1 MTLHQFLLALRG
13 RFWVMVLLAGAT
25 FAAVVVVTLLM
36 PRTYEG
42 IVSILA
48 DVKDEQM
55 LNTPLAAPRTQLG
68 YMQTQIDILQ
78 SQRVARKVVEDMK
91 LDQSA
96 GVQAAFARKGG
107 RGDIKDWIGGGLLAD
122 LKVESSQSSVI
133 VAKYSSDDPRF
144 AADVANAFARAYVD
158 TVLKLRTEPTKEA
171 AAWFDDQLKGLRK
184 AFEEAQA
191 KLAAFEREKGIIATD
206 ERVDVEVMRLNELSA
221 QSLRAADASYDA
233 GARSGQARSR
243 TAAESVPEVLA
254 NPLVQGLKGDLLRA
268 DAKLQELATRL
279 GPNHPQYQ
287 QQVAE
292 VQALRERVNAEMGK
306 VIGGV
311 QSNAG
316 QSYARRSAL
325 ERDLAEQR
333 RKVEELRQARSQ
345 SQVLIRDVDTAQKA
359 YEAALQ
365 RYLVNKVE
373 SGAKQTNVAI
383 LNPATEP
390 MMPAKPKVALNL
402 ALGLF
407 VAILLGLAAVFFLE
421 ILDRRVRSTADLEA
435 GVDAPLLGTLQPWQP
450 SRLLAGDDG
459 TKALA
464 SPS

>member
-48 DVKDEQM
+48 DMKDEQM
-55 LNTPLAAPRTQLG
+55 LNAPLAAPRAQLG

-78 SQRVARKVVEDMK
+78 SLRVARKVVEDMK
-91 LDQSA
+91 LDENP

-107 RGDIKDWIGGGLLAD
+107 RGDIKDWIAGGLLAD
-122 LKVESSQSSVI
+122 LKIESSQSSVI

-184 AFEEAQA
+184 AFEVAQA
-191 KLAAFEREKGIIATD
+191 TLAAFEREKGIIATD

-221 QSLRAADASYDA
+221 QMLRATDLSYDA
-233 GARSGQARSR
+233 GARMGQTRSGLDSA
-243 TAAESVPEVLA
+243 PDVLA
-254 NPLVQGLKGDLLRA
+254 NPLVQSLKGDLLRA
-268 DAKLQELATRL
+268 ESKLQELTLRL

-287 QQVAE
+287 QQAAE
-292 VQALRERVNAEMGK
+292 VQALRDRVNSETRK

-325 ERDLAEQR
+325 GRDLAEQR

-365 RYLVNKVE
+365 RFLVNKVE

-390 MMPAKPKVALNL
+390 MMPAKPKVGLNL

-435 GVDAPLLGTLQPWQP
+435 GVDVPLLGTLQPWQP

-459 TKALA
+459 TRALA
-464 SPS
+464 SPT